1 MSAGVD
7 VGNDRLARPVPIR
20 VDHVAGVAVT
30 QQLRVIPR
38 VVGKRTLPRA
48 DAGCRDAPLGGTGLA
63 HLRVQTAAWVPT
75 IATVAYSSASLR
87 SPCVHS
93 EALTCTAS
101 SEASGRISTDDPPRG
116 HTGGFDHQAG
126 VTLLGR
132 HYPDRERR
140 RVGRGGVGDPVA
152 WRVEVDAADG
162 GTVLHRAQ
170 AYRAGQPRAAGCGKR
185 LDDKVFHAVAAANA
199 GGFHR
204 MRQRAVE
211 AEAD

>member
-63 HLRVQTAAWVPT
+63 HLSVQTAAWVPT
-75 IATVAYSSASLR
+75 TATVAYSSASLR

-101 SEASGRISTDDPPRG
+101 SDASGRISTDDPYAE
-116 HTGGFDHQAG
+116 QAALSPG
-126 VTLLGR
+126 AG
-132 HYPDRERR
+132 
-140 RVGRGGVGDPVA
+140 RVGEASNIIGP
-152 WRVEVDAADG
+152 
-162 GTVLHRAQ
+162 
-170 AYRAGQPRAAGCGKR
+170 PRAAESSR
-185 LDDKVFHAVAAANA
+185 YL
-199 GGFHR
+199 
-204 MRQRAVE
+204 
-211 AEAD
+211 